1 MSVSGYPSG
10 RSAVLEPKMA
20 IPQRGGV
27 RATIIYDNN
36 PYDPALKTGW
46 GFACLLETAGV
57 SVLFDTG
64 GDGSTL
70 LRNMAALGIDPQ
82 RIDAVVLSHS
92 HGDHT
97 GGLTALLDVISRP
110 PLYVPAAFP
119 VAIKESLQ
127 THADLVQVTRP
138 MAILPGVHTT
148 GEVAS
153 YIVEQG
159 LVLETHEGSV
169 VVTGCAHPGIVEMV
183 RRARAVVD
191 GEVAL
196 VMGGFH
202 LRVAGRPKVEH
213 IIAELEGLGVRRVA
227 PCHCTGE
234 RARGVFES
242 AFGADYFPAGVGWAI
257 TIGGA
262 NSGEDCENHG
272 S

>member
-1 MSVSGYPSG
+1 MSVSDSC
-10 RSAVLEPKMA
+10 SADAIILESKMA
-20 IPQRGGV
+20 TLRRGGV

-36 PYDPALKTGW
+36 PCDPALKTGW
-46 GFACLLETAGV
+46 GFACLLEVAGA

-70 LRNMAALGIDPQ
+70 LSNMAALGIDPQ

-119 VAIKESLQ
+119 VTIKNSLR
-127 THADLVQVTRP
+127 ARVDLVQVTGP
-138 MAILPGVHTT
+138 MVILPRVHTT

-153 YIVEQG
+153 YIIEQG
-159 LVLETHEGSV
+159 LVLETDDGSV

-183 RRARAVVD
+183 RRAQAVVD

-213 IIAELEGLGVRRVA
+213 IIADLEGLGVRRVA
-227 PCHCTGE
+227 PCHCTGD
-234 RARGVFES
+234 RARGMFAN

-257 TIGGA
+257 TVGGA
-262 NSGEDCENHG
+262 NSGEDCENDG